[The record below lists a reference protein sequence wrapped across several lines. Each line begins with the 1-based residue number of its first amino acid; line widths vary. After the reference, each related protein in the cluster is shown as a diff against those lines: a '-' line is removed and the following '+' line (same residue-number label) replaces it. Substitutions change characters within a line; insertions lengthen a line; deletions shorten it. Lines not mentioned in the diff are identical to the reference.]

1 MKFLSNLFILFFCVA
16 TIFAQDTTKVVVD
29 RNFDFKK
36 GIFLNFDQV
45 KNNNP
50 IHISN
55 IITPL
60 EKNAFDFYE
69 ELLSFDILVFIDN
82 FGIKKQY
89 DTHNVWGYSKKG
101 KLYIYWNQN
110 HVMIPIVG
118 TISHFIASHVEYDM
132 NSYDP
137 YSYYNSTTSKRVV
150 TKQYVLFF
158 PTGQV
163 FEFNSN
169 NLDYIFS
176 LDQDIY
182 NEWSDLSRRKKKKLM
197 FVFLRKFNQKYPLM
211 LPN

>member
-1 MKFLSNLFILFFCVA
+1 MKFLSNLFILFFYIN

-29 RNFDFKK
+29 RNFDFKN

-45 KNNNP
+45 KNNKP
-50 IHISN
+50 ILLSN

-60 EKNAFDFYE
+60 QKSSADFYE
-69 ELLSFDILVFIDN
+69 KLFAYNVIVFIDN
-82 FGIKKQY
+82 FGLKKQF
-89 DTHNVWGYSKKG
+89 DTDNIWGYAKNG
-101 KLYIYWNQN
+101 KLFINWEQDQT
-110 HVMIPIVG
+110 MIPIVG
-118 TISHFIASHVEYDM
+118 TISHFIASHIEYDY

-137 YSYYNSTTSKRVV
+137 YSYYNTTTSKRVV

-163 FEFNSN
+163 FEFNYK

-176 LDQDIY
+176 LDQDFY
-182 NEWSDLSRRKKKKLM
+182 LEWSNLSKRKKKKLM
-197 FVFLRKFNQKYPLM
+197 FVYLRKFNQKYPLM